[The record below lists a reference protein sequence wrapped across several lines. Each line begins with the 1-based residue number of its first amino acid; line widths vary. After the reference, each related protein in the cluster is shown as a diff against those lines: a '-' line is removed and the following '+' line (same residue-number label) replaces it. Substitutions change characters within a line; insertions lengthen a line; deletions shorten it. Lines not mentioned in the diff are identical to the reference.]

1 MTGELDHLHPPF
13 RTIAAKSADERIDW
27 IRQDRWIHYLRA
39 DQALKQFDQLLA
51 HPPRTRMPCLLLT
64 GAPGMGKTH
73 IVQKFVRDNPPVF
86 DDMQGTTRVPVVA
99 MQMPPEP
106 LEQDFCEE
114 FLMALGAVISTGL
127 SVVSLRVRARKF
139 ARQFGVRL
147 LIIDEIHSMLAGTF
161 RQQRRFLNS
170 LRFLAND
177 LHLPIVCVGIGE
189 AYQALT
195 TDQQL
200 ADRFG
205 EFELPPWC
213 NDASFAQLLKTFG
226 TMFPLRA
233 ASDLCD
239 PKIRQRILALTEGI
253 TVRICRVLE
262 VAAIAAIRDGS
273 ETITLDSFK
282 GSETA
287 AGLVSIA
294 DRQRRRGAA

>member
-1 MTGELDHLHPPF
+1 
-13 RTIAAKSADERIDW
+13 
-27 IRQDRWIHYLRA
+27 
-39 DQALKQFDQLLA
+39 
-51 HPPRTRMPCLLLT
+51 
-64 GAPGMGKTH
+64 MGKTH
-73 IVQKFVRDNPPVF
+73 IIQKFVRDHPPVF
-86 DDMQGTTRVPVVA
+86 DEIHSTTQVPVVA

-127 SVVSLRVRARKF
+127 SIISVRSRTRKF
-139 ARQFGVRL
+139 ARQFGLRL

-177 LHLPIVCVGIGE
+177 LHLPIVCVGTHE

-205 EFELPPWC
+205 EFELPQWR
-213 NDASFAQLLKTFG
+213 NDASLAQLLKTFG
-226 TMFPLRA
+226 AMLPLRA
-233 ASDLCD
+233 ASDLCE
-239 PKIRQRILALTEGI
+239 PKIRQRILALTEGV

-262 VAAIAAIRDGS
+262 TAAIAAIRDGS
-273 ETITLDSFK
+273 ETITLDTFK
-282 GSETA
+282 DSETA

>member
-1 MTGELDHLHPPF
+1 MTCELDHLQPQF
-13 RTIAAKSADERIDW
+13 RTIAAKSADERIEW

-39 DQALKQFDQLLA
+39 DQALKQLDELLA
-51 HPPRTRMPCLLLT
+51 FPPRNRMPCLLLT

-73 IVQKFVRDNPPVF
+73 IIQKFVRDHPPVF
-86 DDMQGTTRVPVVA
+86 DEIHGTTRVPVVA

-114 FLMALGAVISTGL
+114 FLMALGAMISTGL
-127 SVVSLRVRARKF
+127 SLVSLRLRARKF
-139 ARQFGVRL
+139 ARQFGLRL
-147 LIIDEIHSMLAGTF
+147 LIVDEIHSMLAGTF

-177 LHLPIVCVGIGE
+177 LHLSIVCVGTHE

-205 EFELPPWC
+205 EFELPQWR
-213 NDASFAQLLKTFG
+213 NDASYAQLLKTFAA
-226 TMFPLRA
+226 MFPLRA
-233 ASDLCD
+233 ASDLCE
-239 PKIRQRILALTEGI
+239 PKIRQRILALTEGV
-253 TVRICRVLE
+253 TVRICRVVE
-262 VAAIAAIRDGS
+262 TAAIAAIRQGS
-273 ETITLDSFK
+273 ETITLDSFED
-282 GSETA
+282 SETA

-294 DRQRRRGAA
+294 HRQRRRGAA